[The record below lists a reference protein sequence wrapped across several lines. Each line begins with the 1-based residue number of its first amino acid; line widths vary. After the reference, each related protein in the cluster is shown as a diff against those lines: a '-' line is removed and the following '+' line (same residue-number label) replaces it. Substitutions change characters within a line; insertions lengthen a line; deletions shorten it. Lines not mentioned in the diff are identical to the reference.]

1 MSRVGAIPLLP
12 AAALTVGLTLLGG
25 LSPLG
30 PLAAFAVA
38 AILGPAA
45 VVLAAMSA
53 DRMRRLAWMTAALA
67 VVATALRLTL
77 APIAGGPDLTAFS
90 ELRAALGEPIR
101 RLVPEPES
109 GILLGIALGDRAS
122 ISADLAYA
130 FSRSGTS
137 HLLAISGFNMTLVA
151 TAVGATLRGRVGPR
165 LIALA
170 MVGSVLLYSLV
181 VGLGASVVRSAIMAA
196 VTALGLALGRKAAAA
211 NGLCAAI
218 AAMLVL
224 DPATLGD
231 AGFLLS
237 AAATGGLLAFQSPIA
252 ARLRWLP
259 SLVGDGL
266 AATLAATLPTL
277 PIIAG
282 IFGRISLISPVANI
296 VAVPLF
302 PFLMVGGIA
311 TVAAGSVSIDAARP
325 FAMVSYGLAFVLR
338 VVVETSAAIPLAAID
353 VPRGPLTAAV
363 LLVACFGAVMVARRM
378 HRALT
383 SVQLLRPF
391 RPFRAFRP
399 FRWMWWPRIDA
410 RSRPSLRLLV
420 LALAAVMVA
429 VAITATVAT
438 RPPAFRVRALDV
450 GQGDAFLVEAAGKVA
465 LIDGGPDPAR
475 LLAELGASLPPW
487 QRRIDVV
494 ALTHA
499 HVDHGAGL
507 IAVLDRY
514 DVGLA
519 IAPRG
524 LNPGPLADA
533 WSARIAA
540 HRIAR
545 ADVAAGTTIRLGA
558 ARIRV
563 LAPNGDPLVD
573 VPSLVLRFEL
583 GDASALFS
591 GDATEAAQAD
601 LLLAPEA
608 LRARIYVPPHHG
620 AATPYARSLA
630 LAVRPELSLIS
641 VGLDNRYGHPT
652 VETLTALGGIPTY
665 RTDRDGTI
673 EVRADGARLSVQPH
687 ANGLPPPR
695 TQGIPKLRGPL
706 VPGR

>member
-1 MSRVGAIPLLP
+1 MSHVAGLPLLP
-12 AAALTVGLTLLGG
+12 AAAVAVGLALLASATPMVA
-25 LSPLG
+25 L
-30 PLAAFAVA
+30 AVA
-38 AILGPAA
+38 ASIALGAMG
-45 VVLAAMSA
+45 LAAMSA
-53 DRMRRLAWMTAALA
+53 ERMRRLAWIAVALA
-67 VVATALRLTL
+67 AVGVALRLAL
-77 APIAGGPDLTAFS
+77 PPAAGPDLGAFA
-90 ELRAALGEPIR
+90 ELRATLGEPLR

-122 ISADLAYA
+122 ITADLAYA

-151 TAVGATLRGRVGPR
+151 VAVGAALRGRAGPR
-165 LIALA
+165 SRAIATVSA
-170 MVGSVLLYSLV
+170 VVLYSLL

-196 VTALGLALGRKAAAA
+196 TAALGLALGRRAAAA

-237 AAATGGLLAFQSPIA
+237 AAATGGLLAFQAPLA

-259 SLVGDGL
+259 SLAGDGL

-282 IFGRISLISPVANI
+282 IFGRISLVSPLANI

-302 PFLMVGGIA
+302 PFLMVASVG
-311 TVAAGSVSIDAARP
+311 TVAVGALSLDAARP
-325 FAMVSYGLAFVLR
+325 FALGAYALAFVLR
-338 VVVETSAAIPLAAID
+338 VVVETSAAVPLAAVD
-353 VPRGPLTAAV
+353 VPRGPLTAV
-363 LLVACFGAVMVARRM
+363 ILLLLCAGAVIAARRV
-378 HRALT
+378 HLTLPRPTWPTWPTWSRWPTVPRPPLPSRRA
-383 SVQLLRPF
+383 
-391 RPFRAFRP
+391 
-399 FRWMWWPRIDA
+399 
-410 RSRPSLRLLV
+410 
-420 LALAAVMVA
+420 VA
-429 VAITATVAT
+429 VTLTALLAIVVIGSGLVTAS
-438 RPPAFRVRALDV
+438 PAFRVRALDI
-450 GQGDAFLVEAAGKVA
+450 GQGDAFLVEAAGKRA
-465 LIDGGPDPAR
+465 LIDGGPDPNR
-475 LLAELGASLPPW
+475 LLAELGASLPAW

-494 ALTHA
+494 ILTHA

-514 DVGLA
+514 EVGLA
-519 IAPRG
+519 VAPRG

-533 WSARIAA
+533 WSTAIAK
-540 HRIAR
+540 HGIAR
-545 ADVAAGTTIRLGA
+545 ADVSAGSTVRLGA

-563 LAPNGDPLVD
+563 LAPNADPLVD

-583 GDASALFS
+583 GSTSILFS

-601 LLLAPEA
+601 LLLAPES
-608 LRARIYVPPHHG
+608 LRSRIYVPPHHG
-620 AATPYARSLA
+620 AATPYAKA
-630 LAVRPELSLIS
+630 LVGAVRPEVALIS

-652 VETLTALGGIPTY
+652 AETLAALDGVPTY

-673 EVRADGARLSVQPH
+673 EVSADGPRLAVRPH

-695 TQGIPKLRGPL
+695 PQGIPRL
-706 VPGR
+706 GR